1 MAIETRIIQVR
12 RGEEAE
18 LDKSKFLPG
27 EFGSATDTKKIF
39 HAFAPNVVKEL
50 AFKDDIKVTA
60 ENIKTALGYVPADEE
75 DVNELNEKL
84 VQEISKLSNYIAGN
98 LQNGIDAA
106 NERVILLETMV
117 LNNEFAAPMITDDDS
132 LTVIT
137 DDNGNAILADWKH
150 KEV

>member
-1 MAIETRIIQVR
+1 MTIQMR
-12 RGEEAE
+12 RGANS
-18 LDKSKFLPG
+18 DFNPSKMLPG
-27 EFGSATDTKKIF
+27 EIAVTTDGTRKVYA
-39 HAFAPNVVKEL
+39 AFKANDVKEL

-84 VQEISKLSNYIAGN
+84 VQVAGN

-117 LNNEFAAPMITDDDS
+117 LNNEFAAPMITDDDT

>member
-50 AFKDDIKVTA
+50 AFKDDIS
-60 ENIKTALGYVPADEE
+60 D
-75 DVNELNEKL
+75 
-84 VQEISKLSNYIAGN
+84 IAGN

-117 LNNEFAAPMITDDDS
+117 LNNEFAAPMITDDDT

>member
-84 VQEISKLSNYIAGN
+84 FQEIGN

-117 LNNEFAAPMITDDDS
+117 LNNEFAAPMITDDDT